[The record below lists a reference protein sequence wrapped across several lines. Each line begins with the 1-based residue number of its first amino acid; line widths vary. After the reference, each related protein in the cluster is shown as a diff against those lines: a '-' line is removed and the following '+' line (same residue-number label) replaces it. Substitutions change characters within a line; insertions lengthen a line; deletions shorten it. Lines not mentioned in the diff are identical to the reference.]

1 MSSSQQNWRLTS
13 LGEIAKVTSG
23 GTPSRKEPSYWSGD
37 VPWISTSLI
46 DFNVIASAEEYIT
59 ADGVENS
66 SAKVFPTGTLLMA
79 MFGQGVTR
87 GKVAVLGIDAAFI
100 QACVGITPS
109 KEVDAGYLYQ
119 FLAHNYEAIR
129 QLSNSGSQENLN
141 AGLIKGIQVPLP
153 PLGEQKE
160 IAAVVSTWDRSIG
173 QLTELIAAKLRFK
186 QGLVQQLVTGQRRFE
201 GFRDEWRPVQ
211 LRDVTTE
218 SDERNRGQLGTDSV
232 KAVTKAEGIVP
243 MKERTIGAD
252 ISRYLVVRKDW
263 FAYNPMR
270 LNIGSIARWRGD
282 NDVLVSP
289 DYVVFRCND
298 GNGGTAGIDPDYLD
312 HLRRSEI
319 WEKFVTAAGNGS
331 VRVRIYFS
339 DLGHLK
345 FKLPSSAEQ
354 RRIASVLNAADREI
368 GLLRKQ
374 RDAFK
379 QQKKGL
385 MQKLLTGEIRVKVS
399 EGGE

>member
-87 GKVAVLGIDAAFI
+87 GKVAVLGIDAAFN

-153 PLGEQKE
+153 
-160 IAAVVSTWDRSIG
+160 R
-173 QLTELIAAKLRFK
+173 
-186 QGLVQQLVTGQRRFE
+186 
-201 GFRDEWRPVQ
+201 
-211 LRDVTTE
+211 
-218 SDERNRGQLGTDSV
+218 
-232 KAVTKAEGIVP
+232 
-243 MKERTIGAD
+243 
-252 ISRYLVVRKDW
+252 
-263 FAYNPMR
+263 
-270 LNIGSIARWRGD
+270 
-282 NDVLVSP
+282 
-289 DYVVFRCND
+289 
-298 GNGGTAGIDPDYLD
+298 
-312 HLRRSEI
+312 
-319 WEKFVTAAGNGS
+319 
-331 VRVRIYFS
+331 
-339 DLGHLK
+339 
-345 FKLPSSAEQ
+345 
-354 RRIASVLNAADREI
+354 
-368 GLLRKQ
+368 
-374 RDAFK
+374 
-379 QQKKGL
+379 
-385 MQKLLTGEIRVKVS
+385 
-399 EGGE
+399 